1 MFVQLFGLCPDIG
14 LSDIFWGAGPGIGLV
29 FCHKLW
35 HWSLFSVVRGLLG
48 VLAEDLDHQG
58 SFYFFV
64 CCQGLLCISLSG
76 PFMHLCIKL

>member
-1 MFVQLFGLCPDIG
+1 MFVQLFGLFPDIG

-29 FCHKLW
+29 FCHKPW

-58 SFYFFV
+58 SFYLNFFV
-64 CCQGLLCISLSG
+64 CVVRFL
-76 PFMHLCIKL
+76 